1 MADPSNISVL
11 GAYRLYK
18 RMAKLV
24 AISFKKEGHVPR
36 ELTSQLFHHANL
48 VLTAYC
54 HPSNRNNDGGPRE
67 AIPVEFAHTIAEQV
81 RWILSGKLPDPIA
94 DLIQRG
100 APGIAPQERRDIGIA
115 VAYMKLAE
123 AGEIDDQAPVTNIAK
138 LFGVDPE
145 TPRRWKNKNKKYR
158 HVEPTDFFPGVT
170 PEERIHLI
178 EDEIIRA
185 AKRYRSGGRGAQA
198 RED

>member
-1 MADPSNISVL
+1 MVDPSDISVSS
-11 GAYRLYK
+11 AYRLYK

-54 HPSNRNNDGGPRE
+54 HPSNWNIDGGPRE

-123 AGEIDDQAPVTNIAK
+123 SSEIDDQAPVTTIAE
-138 LFGVDPE
+138 LFGV
-145 TPRRWKNKNKKYR
+145 TPRTPGRWKNKKYC

-170 PEERIHLI
+170 PEERVHLI
-178 EDEIIRA
+178 EDEIINA
-185 AKRYRSGGRGAQA
+185 ARRYIGGGHGPQNP
-198 RED
+198 